1 MRYLDFPQFAIDTM
15 TLGPVID
22 GKIARSARDWSHPS
36 WWSLLIALP
45 WTVGLVLMINEWRT
59 DGQIASRQQTTS
71 GVVTAHDPA
80 NHNQYGYK
88 FDVEGRSYTGWEGP
102 KGRELAIGD
111 TVMVYYDRENPN
123 KNALTDFH
131 ELGTASLGP
140 VPLLLFGIGTVGL
153 FIFYTRRRLRRRAP

>member
-1 MRYLDFPQFAIDTM
+1 
-15 TLGPVID
+15 
-22 GKIARSARDWSHPS
+22 
-36 WWSLLIALP
+36 
-45 WTVGLVLMINEWRT
+45 MINEWRT

-88 FDVEGRSYTGWEGP
+88 FDVESRSYTGWEGP